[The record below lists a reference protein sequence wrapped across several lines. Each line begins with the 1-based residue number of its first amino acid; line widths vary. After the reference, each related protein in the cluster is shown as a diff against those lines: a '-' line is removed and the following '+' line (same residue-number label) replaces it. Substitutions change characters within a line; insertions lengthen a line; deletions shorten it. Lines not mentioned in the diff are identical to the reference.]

1 MRFWDSSALVPLLV
15 REPRTSTLSALYKQD
30 PAVLAWWGSEVECA
44 SAIGRL
50 ERAGALD
57 VDSAGH
63 ALSRLDS
70 LQDAWQG
77 IQPVG
82 EIKMTA
88 RRLLR
93 VHPLR
98 AADALQLA
106 AAFVASERRPPTLEF
121 VCLADRLNDAAR
133 REGFVIKRDFRH
145 GLLGQSERDQP

>member
-1 MRFWDSSALVPLLV
+1 MKFWDSSALVPLFI
-15 REPRTSTLSALYKQD
+15 RESRTSALSALYQRD
-30 PAVLAWWGSEVECA
+30 PDILAWWGSEVECV

-57 VDSAGH
+57 SDGAEH

-70 LQDAWQG
+70 LQHTWDE

-82 EIKMTA
+82 EIRMTA
-88 RRLLR
+88 RRFLR

-106 AAFVASERRPPTLEF
+106 AAFVASERRPSTLEF
-121 VCLADRLNDAAR
+121 VCLDDRLNDAAR